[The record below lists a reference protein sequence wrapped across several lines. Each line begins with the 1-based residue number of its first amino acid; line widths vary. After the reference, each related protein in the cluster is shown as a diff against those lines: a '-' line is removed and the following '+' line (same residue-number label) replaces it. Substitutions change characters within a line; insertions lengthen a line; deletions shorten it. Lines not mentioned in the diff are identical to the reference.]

1 MKPMRMLAATVVAA
15 VVIAV
20 QAAASAQEDWTE
32 FRGPTGQ
39 GLSEAKNL
47 PFEWSATKN
56 VVWKQPIPGLGWS
69 SPVVQKGKIFL
80 TTAVVNA
87 AGGAEAGGGP
97 SLHALCLDAVTG
109 HELWNVEVFK
119 SAETQAKPMNGKNSH
134 ASPTPVLEGERL
146 YVHFGHNG
154 TACLDL
160 SGKIVWR
167 KNSLNYA
174 SFHGNGGSP
183 ILVDNLL
190 VYNADAASDPFIVAL
205 DKATGEVV
213 WKVKRETQA
222 HQKFSF
228 CTPLL
233 ITVNGQRQ
241 IVSPG
246 SGLVSALD
254 PKDGH
259 ELWRVR
265 YGEGYSVVPRPVFGQ
280 GLVFIGTGFNTAS
293 ILAIRPDGH
302 GDVTDTHVAWRTTK
316 GAPLTPSM
324 LVAGEELYAVSDTGL
339 ASCFE
344 AKTGKVLWQEQVE
357 GKYSASLLAA
367 EGRLYLQNEKGIGTV
382 LKLGR
387 TFATLATNVLPER
400 SLASYAVA
408 DGTLFIRTAENLYRI
423 ANQPQK

>member
-1 MKPMRMLAATVVAA
+1 MNSIRMSAVMVVAA
-15 VVIAV
+15 VAAVV
-20 QAAASAQEDWTE
+20 QAAAPAQEDWTE

-39 GLSEAKNL
+39 GLAEAKNL
-47 PFEWSATKN
+47 PIEWSATKN

-69 SPVVQKGKIFL
+69 SPVVQKGKVFL
-80 TTAVVNA
+80 TTALVDA
-87 AGGAEAGGGP
+87 AGGP
-97 SLHALCLDAVTG
+97 SLHALCLDAATG

-134 ASPTPVLEGERL
+134 ASPTPVLEGDRL

-160 SGKIVWR
+160 SGKVVWR
-167 KNSLNYA
+167 RNSLNYA
-174 SFHGNGGSP
+174 SVHGNGGSP

-190 VYNADAASDPFIVAL
+190 VYNADATTDPFIVAL

-213 WKVKRETQA
+213 WKVKRETQS
-222 HQKFSF
+222 QKKFSF

-241 IVSPG
+241 IISPG

-280 GLVFIGTGFNTAS
+280 GLIFISTGFNTAN
-293 ILAIRPDGH
+293 ILAIRPDGQ
-302 GDVTDTHVAWRTTK
+302 GDVTDTHIAWRAIK

-324 LVAGEELYAVSDTGL
+324 LVVGEELYAVSDAGL

-344 AKTGKVLWQEQVE
+344 AKTGKVLWQERVE
-357 GKYSASLLAA
+357 GKYSASPLAA
-367 EGRLYLQNEKGIGTV
+367 DGRLYLQNEQGSGTV
-382 LKLGR
+382 LKLGQ
-387 TFATLATNVLPER
+387 TFEKLATNLLPEKT
-400 SLASYAVA
+400 LASYAVYEGA
-408 DGTLFIRTAENLYRI
+408 LFIRTAENLYRI
-423 ANQPQK
+423 ANQSPK